1 MLERYIVR
9 GVDAQGAEVVREVSA
24 DSIAAA
30 EGIGLDAGIRVTGVT
45 LAGARSGS
53 SKRTPDAADAASAGA
68 EEVAWTG
75 TPSHW
80 PNLWRYLLIITIPWA
95 IWVSIVIATTR
106 FTITTQRL
114 RIVTGVFSRHTEEIE
129 LYRVR
134 DTGIS
139 QTLLQRVVGLGTLS
153 MQTTDASMPNVA
165 LANIR
170 DAHGV
175 RETLRRIVERVRRI
189 QKVREIEMT

>member
-1 MLERYIVR
+1 MLEPYIVR
-9 GVDAQGAEVVREVSA
+9 GVDANGAPVVREISA

-30 EGIGLDAGIRVTGVT
+30 ERLGRDAGIRVTGVV
-45 LAGARSGS
+45 LASAGGASPR
-53 SKRTPDAADAASAGA
+53 RAPDAADAASAGA
-68 EEVAWTG
+68 EESVWTG

-106 FTITTQRL
+106 YTITSQRL
-114 RIVTGVFSRHTEEIE
+114 RIVTGVLSRHTEEIE

-139 QTLLQRVVGLGTLS
+139 QSLLQRIVGIGTLT
-153 MQTTDASMPNVA
+153 MQTTDASMPNVV
-165 LANIR
+165 LGNIS
-170 DAHGV
+170 DAHAV
-175 RETLRRIVERVRRI
+175 RETLRRIVERVRRV